1 MLKNY
6 KYRIY
11 PSRSQKT
18 LLKENL
24 EECRWLYNH
33 LLYERKK
40 AWEDEKRS
48 VGYFNQCKTIT
59 NLKEDRENLKKINT
73 QVLQNVATRVDLAFK
88 AFFRRCK
95 SGDKP
100 GYPRF
105 KGKGRYDSITFP
117 QYPSGC
123 KIRDGKLIVSKI
135 GKIKIKQHRELEGK
149 PKTATI
155 FRSPTGKW
163 YVTFSC
169 EIFLGKLHIKE
180 NVVGI
185 DVGINTFATLSDK
198 KAIEN
203 PRFFREE
210 EKDLVNVQRKLSK
223 GKKGTKDRYKKR
235 KVVARVHERIKF
247 KRENFSHQESRKIVN
262 EYGKIFVEDLNVNK
276 MIKNKDLSKSISDA
290 SWSTFF
296 SMLSYKAAE
305 AGRTFMA
312 VNPAYTSQTCSSC
325 GTRQKM
331 PLSNRTYVC
340 SECGIVLDRD
350 HNASL
355 NILRLGLQSV
365 GNQSLKTA

>member
-6 KYRIY
+6 RYRIY
-11 PSRSQKT
+11 PSYSQTT
-18 LLKENL
+18 LLNESL

-33 LLYERKK
+33 LLDERQK
-40 AWEDEKRS
+40 AWKEEERNI
-48 VGYFNQCKTIT
+48 GYFEQCKTIT
-59 NLKEDRENLKKINT
+59 NLKKTRGSLKNVNT
-73 QVLQNVATRVDLAFK
+73 QTLQNVATRVDLAFK

-117 QYPSGC
+117 QIPNGC
-123 KIRDGKLIVSKI
+123 RIEDGKLIVSKI

-155 FRSPTGKW
+155 FKSHTWKW

-169 EIFLGKLHIKE
+169 DVVPNKLAKKE
-180 NVVGI
+180 NSVGI
-185 DVGINTFATLSDK
+185 DVGLNTFATLSDK
-198 KAIEN
+198 NTIEN
-203 PRFFREE
+203 PRFFRKEE
-210 EKDLVNVQRKLSK
+210 RQLAKVQRKLSK
-223 GKKGTKDRYKKR
+223 AKKGTKDRYRKR
-235 KVVARVHERIKF
+235 KVVARVHEKIKF
-247 KRENFSHQESRKIVN
+247 KRENFCHQESWKIIN
-262 EYGKIFVEDLNVNK
+262 KYGKIFVEDLNVNR
-276 MIKNKDLSKSISDA
+276 MVRNKCLSKSISDA

-296 SMLSYKAAE
+296 SMLSYKAVE
-305 AGRTFMA
+305 AGRTFIA

-325 GTRQKM
+325 GCRQKM
-331 PLSNRTYVC
+331 PLPDRTYIC
-340 SECGIVLDRD
+340 NECGIVLDRD

-365 GNQSLKTA
+365 GNQSLKAA